1 MTRVLLTGASGF
13 IGAQIAEQLTARGDD
28 VVSVDALIPQAHG
41 TAAEVAPD
49 VHRLDVRAAREWAEL
64 LDGVDVVCHQ
74 AAMVGAGVT
83 VADLPLYAGHNDLGT
98 AALLAAMHERGVDA
112 LVLASSMVVYG
123 EGRYSCTQHGEQQ
136 PPARSRASLGAGDF
150 ENHCPHCDRALTW
163 ELVPED
169 ARLDPRSS
177 YAASKLAQEH
187 YTLAWARQA
196 PARAIGLR
204 YHNVYGPGMPR
215 DTPYSG
221 VAAIFRS
228 SLEAGE
234 APRVFEDGGQM
245 RDFVHVHDVARAN
258 VISIDAVLER
268 PAESWAAYN
277 VCSGQPVPILQV
289 AQLLSEESGGPP
301 PQVTGDYRPGDVR
314 HVVASPHSRP
324 PSSASPPPS
333 RRSRASPSSRPPR
346 CARPSAS
353 LGTAGSRSP
362 PGEEQVLDHDGHEHL
377 HGYADA
383 SPSVGEQGAGDQ

>member
-1 MTRVLLTGASGF
+1 MRILLTGSSGF
-13 IGAQIAEQLTARGDD
+13 IGAQVDEQLTARGDE
-28 VVSVDALIPQAHG
+28 VVRVDALIPEAHG
-41 TAAEVAPD
+41 SD
-49 VHRLDVRAAREWAEL
+49 VSVPEDLHRVDVRDAAAWADL

-98 AALLAAMHERGVDA
+98 AALLAAMHDRGVDA

-123 EGRYSCTQHGEQQ
+123 EGRYACPEHGRQQ
-136 PPARSRASLGAGDF
+136 PPARSRAALDGRDF
-150 ENHCPHCDRALTW
+150 ENHCALCGRPLSW

-196 PARAIGLR
+196 GARAIGLR

-228 SLEAGE
+228 SLEAGRS
-234 APRVFEDGGQM
+234 PKVFEDGGQM

-258 VISIDAVLER
+258 VLAIDAVGER
-268 PAESWAAYN
+268 PAESWATYN
-277 VCSGQPVPILQV
+277 VCSGTPVPILRV
-289 AQLLSEESGGPP
+289 AEVLSETSGGPAP
-301 PQVTGDYRPGDVR
+301 EVTGDYRPGDVR
-314 HVVASPHSRP
+314 HVVASPALATSELGFTAEVTPDRGIAEFATAP
-324 PSSASPPPS
+324 L
-333 RRSRASPSSRPPR
+333 RASVR
-346 CARPSAS
+346 
-353 LGTAGSRSP
+353 
-362 PGEEQVLDHDGHEHL
+362 
-377 HGYADA
+377 
-383 SPSVGEQGAGDQ
+383 

>member
-1 MTRVLLTGASGF
+1 VTRVLLTGASGF
-13 IGAQIAEQLTARGDD
+13 IGAQIDEQLTARGDE
-28 VVSVDALIPQAHG
+28 VVRVDALIPEAHG
-41 TAAEVAPD
+41 TDVAVPEG
-49 VHRLDVRAAREWAEL
+49 VHRLDVRGASEWADL
-64 LDGVDVVCHQ
+64 LEGIDVVCHQ

-83 VADLPLYAGHNDLGT
+83 VADLPAYAGHNDLGT
-98 AALLAAMHERGVDA
+98 AALLAAMHDRGVDA

-123 EGRYSCTQHGEQQ
+123 EGRYACEEHGRQL
-136 PPARSRASLGAGDF
+136 PPARSRAALDAGDF
-150 ENHCPHCDRALTW
+150 ENHCVHNGGELSW

-196 PARAIGLR
+196 GARAIGLR

-228 SLEAGE
+228 SLEAGR

-258 VISIDAVLER
+258 VLAIDAVRER

-277 VCSGQPVPILQV
+277 VCSGTPVPILRV
-289 AQLLSEESGGPP
+289 AELLAEESGGPRP
-301 PQVTGDYRPGDVR
+301 EVTGDYRPGDVR
-314 HVVASPHSRP
+314 HVVASP
-324 PSSASPPPS
+324 A
-333 RRSRASPSSRPPR
+333 
-346 CARPSAS
+346 
-353 LGTAGSRSP
+353 LAGSELGFTAAVAP
-362 PGEEQVLDHDGHEHL
+362 EQGIAEFATAPLR
-377 HGYADA
+377 
-383 SPSVGEQGAGDQ
+383 PSVG